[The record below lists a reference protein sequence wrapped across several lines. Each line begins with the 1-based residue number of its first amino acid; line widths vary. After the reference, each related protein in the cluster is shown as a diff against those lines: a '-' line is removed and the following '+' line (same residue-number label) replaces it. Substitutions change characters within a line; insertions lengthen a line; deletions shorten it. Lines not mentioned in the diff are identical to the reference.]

1 MDTSLFYRWFMK
13 LFLDKRFIDLYRVFK
28 YIIIG
33 ILSIFIIFLLFENTN
48 FLGYRIHSIDKNNDR
63 YDRGDIVL
71 SKYVS
76 FKSLSIGNYIVYRD
90 KSDVKNDR
98 IIINKIK
105 DISFDS
111 NKIGVITDNGI
122 NYIDSNRL
130 IGVIIGK
137 IPFISFLNKIFI
149 DYIFIYII
157 IVTIIIII
165 DYLISYYRKK
175 SEEIDV
181 I

>member
-1 MDTSLFYRWFMK
+1 MK
-13 LFLDKRFIDLYRVFK
+13 IFLNKRFINVYRVFK
-28 YIIIG
+28 YIFIG
-33 ILSIFIIFLLFENTN
+33 ILSIFIIFLLFKNTN
-48 FLGYRIHSIDKNNDR
+48 ILGYRIHSIDKNNDR
-63 YDRGDIVL
+63 YNRGDIVL

-76 FKSLSIGNYIVYRD
+76 LKSLSIGDYIVYRD
-90 KSDVKNDR
+90 KSDVKNDD
-98 IIINKIK
+98 IIISKIK
-105 DISFDS
+105 DISFESDRI
-111 NKIGVITDNGI
+111 NIGVINDNNI
-122 NYIDSNRL
+122 NYINSNRF

-137 IPFISFLNKIFI
+137 IYFISFLNKIFI

-157 IVTIIIII
+157 IVFIIIVI